1 MARSRIFAFMKQPPQ
16 AFELKVGMD
25 APYRE
30 YSDQEACAWSS
41 GYNEAVELANAR
53 ITELYQQLED
63 LQYALNNNG
72 H

>member
-1 MARSRIFAFMKQPPQ
+1 MTRLDDVLLGEMWGHEAPPEMSGEEAATWAR
-16 AFELKVGMD
+16 
-25 APYRE
+25 
-30 YSDQEACAWSS
+30 